1 MAGEILKKRREE
13 LGLGVKE
20 VAEIIKIK
28 AEYLSSIEEDRFEKL
43 PVAVYTI
50 GYIRC
55 YAAYLQV
62 DPEPILSIYSGHLSY
77 PQPSTILPVASSMKK
92 APFSYYVIPLLVLL
106 LIGLTAFIFMRQN
119 DSDKQASPLPLPA
132 KLPIP
137 ALPAQPETPQPVPP
151 AQEVLPASQQAT
163 PPAQVQPREK
173 AAQPAPPA
181 QVQHR
186 EKAAPASGNQIEI
199 TAHDLTWVQITYSDG
214 RSEEA
219 LLKPGMVKIWTF
231 PETALLKFGNAGG
244 VKLSLNG
251 KDIGTP
257 GGKGQVVTI
266 ALPENRQVVK
276 ESGAADR
283 Q

>member
-1 MAGEILKKRREE
+1 VAGEILKKRREE

-20 VAEIIKIK
+20 VAELIKIK

-77 PQPSTILPVASSMKK
+77 PQPSAIFPVSSSMKK
-92 APFSYYVIPLLVLL
+92 VPFSYYVIPLLVLV
-106 LIGLTAFIFMRQN
+106 LIGLTVFIIMRQD
-119 DSDKQASPLPLPA
+119 DSDKQARPLPLPA
-132 KLPIP
+132 QT
-137 ALPAQPETPQPVPP
+137 AQTETPQPVPP
-151 AQEVLPASQQAT
+151 VQEVLPVVPQPMQPVQNAS
-163 PPAQVQPREK
+163 PALPQPVQPVPGVQVQTRERV
-173 AAQPAPPA
+173 AAETGYT
-181 QVQHR
+181 V
-186 EKAAPASGNQIEI
+186 EI
-199 TAHDLTWVQITYSDG
+199 TAHDLTWVQITYSGG

-231 PETALLKFGNAGG
+231 PETALLKLGNAGG

>member
-20 VAEIIKIK
+20 VAELIKIK

-106 LIGLTAFIFMRQN
+106 LIGLTAFIFMQQN
-119 DSDKQASPLPLPA
+119 DTDRYAKPLS
-132 KLPIP
+132 IP
-137 ALPAQPETPQPVPP
+137 ARPAQPEKPQPVPP
-151 AQEVLPASQQAT
+151 VQEALPTGQQ
-163 PPAQVQPREK
+163 

-181 QVQHR
+181 EVLPQG
-186 EKAAPASGNQIEI
+186 KAAPVSGHLVEI
-199 TAHDLTWVQITYSDG
+199 TAQDLTWVQITYSGG

-231 PETALLKFGNAGG
+231 PETALLKLGNAGG

>member
-20 VAEIIKIK
+20 VAELLKIK
-28 AEYLSSIEEDRFEKL
+28 AEFLSSIEEDRFEKL

-77 PQPSTILPVASSMKK
+77 PQPSAIFPVSSSMKK
-92 APFSYYVIPLLVLL
+92 VPFSYYVIPLLVLV
-106 LIGLTAFIFMRQN
+106 LIGLTVFIIMRQD
-119 DSDKQASPLPLPA
+119 DSDKQARPLPLPA
-132 KLPIP
+132 QT
-137 ALPAQPETPQPVPP
+137 AQPETPQQVPP
-151 AQEVLPASQQAT
+151 VQEASPVVPQPVQPVQNVSPALPQLVQPA
-163 PPAQVQPREK
+163 PPVQVQPREK
-173 AAQPAPPA
+173 AAP
-181 QVQHR
+181 V
-186 EKAAPASGNQIEI
+186 SGHLIEI

-214 RSEEA
+214 RAEEV

-231 PETALLKFGNAGG
+231 PDKALLKFGNAGG

-251 KDIGTP
+251 RDIGTP
-257 GGKGQVVTI
+257 GSKGQVMTI
-266 ALPENRQVVK
+266 ALPENRQVLK
-276 ESGAADR
+276 ESGAAD
-283 Q
+283 QQ